1 MQVGLVAFWFARLK
15 VSLQQEI
22 NVFYAKLHSFNRY
35 AFQGIGMQEQQN
47 KFLIDADIGDDDVT
61 LPSLPAVNVPIIE
74 NNKVASATQTSA
86 QSTSIE
92 QSGSISQSN
101 DTQNIQDD
109 EPKKGGFF
117 SRMKEG
123 LSKSRKNLA
132 DGMVNILIG
141 GKEIDD
147 ELLEEV
153 EEQLLVADIGVEA
166 TKTIITN
173 LTERT
178 ARGDLIYSHSLYKAL
193 QEELVALLA
202 PRVKPLHI
210 DPAKSPYVILVV
222 GVNGVGKTTTI
233 GKLAKRLQ
241 GEGKKV
247 MLAAG
252 DTLRAA
258 ATEQLQIWGE
268 RNNIAVVAQG
278 HGADSASVIFDA
290 FESARAKGVDVLIA
304 DTAGRLHNKGHLMQE
319 LTKVKRVMQKID
331 ATAPHEVMLVVD
343 AGTGQNAINQVEMF
357 DEAVGLTG
365 LTITKLD
372 GTAKGGVLF
381 NIASRT
387 HVPIRFI
394 GVGEKIDDLRPF
406 SAKSFVAA
414 LFETDK

>member
-1 MQVGLVAFWFARLK
+1 MQ
-15 VSLQQEI
+15 QHE
-22 NVFYAKLHSFNRY
+22 
-35 AFQGIGMQEQQN
+35 N
-47 KFLIDADIGDDDVT
+47 KFLIDADVGDDDVT
-61 LPSLPAVNVPIIE
+61 LASLPAVDVPIIE
-74 NNKVASATQTSA
+74 KHPDQTADIANQEVTQ
-86 QSTSIE
+86 E
-92 QSGSISQSN
+92 
-101 DTQNIQDD
+101 
-109 EPKKGGFF
+109 EPAAKGGFF
-117 SRMKEG
+117 SRMKAG
-123 LSKSRKNLA
+123 LSKTRKNLA

-166 TKTIITN
+166 TKTIIAN

-178 ARGDLIYSHSLYKAL
+178 ARGDLIYAHSLYKAL
-193 QEELVALLA
+193 QEELVTLLA

-210 DPAKSPYVILVV
+210 DANKNPYVILVV

-252 DTLRAA
+252 DTFRAA

-268 RNNIAVVAQG
+268 RNNISVVAQG

-290 FESARAKGVDVLIA
+290 FESARAKGIDVLIA
-304 DTAGRLHNKGHLMQE
+304 DTAGRLHNKSNLMEE
-319 LTKVKRVMQKID
+319 LKKVKRVMQKID
-331 ATAPHEVMLVVD
+331 ATAPHEIMLVVD
-343 AGTGQNAINQVEMF
+343 AGTGQNAVNQVELF

-394 GVGEKIDDLRPF
+394 GVGEQIDDLRPF
-406 SAKSFVAA
+406 SAKAFVAA

>member
-1 MQVGLVAFWFARLK
+1 MQDN
-15 VSLQQEI
+15 SNSQQ
-22 NVFYAKLHSFNRY
+22 
-35 AFQGIGMQEQQN
+35 
-47 KFLIDADIGDDDVT
+47 KFLIDAEIGDDDVT
-61 LPSLPAVNVPIIE
+61 LPSLPSVDVPIIE
-74 NNKVASATQTSA
+74 TPRVEQAVQAKQAHQASIQETVIQEAVTQGKAQQTVENNTEISTESATEATATEES
-86 QSTSIE
+86 
-92 QSGSISQSN
+92 
-101 DTQNIQDD
+101 
-109 EPKKGGFF
+109 GGFF
-117 SRMKEG
+117 SRMKQG

-153 EEQLLVADIGVEA
+153 EDQLLVADIGVDA
-166 TKTIITN
+166 TKTIIQN

-193 QEELVALLA
+193 QEELVNILA

-210 DPAKSPYVILVV
+210 DPNKSPYVILVV

-252 DTLRAA
+252 DTFRAA

-268 RNNIAVVAQG
+268 RNQIPVVAQG
-278 HGADSASVIFDA
+278 HGSDSASVIYDA
-290 FESARAKGVDVLIA
+290 IASAKARNIDVLIA
-304 DTAGRLHNKGHLMQE
+304 DTAGRLHNKSNLMEE
-319 LTKVKRVMQKID
+319 LSKVKRVMQKID
-331 ATAPHEVMLVVD
+331 GTAPHEIMLVVD
-343 AGTGQNAINQVEMF
+343 AGTGQNAINQVQLF

-365 LTITKLD
+365 ITITKLD

-381 NIASRT
+381 NIASKS
-387 HVPIRFI
+387 HVPIRYI

-414 LFETDK
+414 LFQTDE

>member
-1 MQVGLVAFWFARLK
+1 MQ
-15 VSLQQEI
+15 QQS
-22 NVFYAKLHSFNRY
+22 N
-35 AFQGIGMQEQQN
+35 MQN

-61 LPSLPAVNVPIIE
+61 LPSLPAVDVPIIE
-74 NNKVASATQTSA
+74 PAVKTTVETTPAPATNVEITEQH
-86 QSTSIE
+86 QSVSSEEEEETKS
-92 QSGSISQSN
+92 
-101 DTQNIQDD
+101 T
-109 EPKKGGFF
+109 GFF
-117 SRMKEG
+117 GRMKDG
-123 LSKSRKNLA
+123 LIKTRRSFT

-153 EEQLLVADIGVEA
+153 EEQLLIADIGVEA
-166 TKTIITN
+166 TKTIIAN

-178 ARGDLIYSHSLYKAL
+178 ARGDLIYSHALYKVL

-210 DPAKSPYVILVV
+210 DPNKSPYVILMV

-241 GEGKKV
+241 AEGKKV

-252 DTLRAA
+252 DTFRAA

-268 RNNIAVVAQG
+268 RNDIPVVAQG

-290 FESARAKGVDVLIA
+290 FESARAKGIDVLIA
-304 DTAGRLHNKGHLMQE
+304 DTAGRLQNKSNLMEE
-319 LTKVKRVMQKID
+319 LKKVKRVMQKID
-331 ATAPHEVMLVVD
+331 ATAPHEIMLIVD
-343 AGTGQNAINQVEMF
+343 AGTGQNAINQVQLF

-365 LTITKLD
+365 ITITKLD

-387 HVPIRFI
+387 HVPIRYI

-414 LFETDK
+414 LFETEK

>member
-1 MQVGLVAFWFARLK
+1 MANETTNNRFWTD
-15 VSLQQEI
+15 S
-22 NVFYAKLHSFNRY
+22 S
-35 AFQGIGMQEQQN
+35 
-47 KFLIDADIGDDDVT
+47 IGDDDVT
-61 LPSLPAVNVPIIE
+61 LPSLPTVNVPIIE
-74 NNKVASATQTSA
+74 TPRVLAQFASDQAARVTATAPVVLPDDSA
-86 QSTSIE
+86 AQPVTPAGSTE
-92 QSGSISQSN
+92 TDNTEKDDNDSGSWFN
-101 DTQNIQDD
+101 
-109 EPKKGGFF
+109 
-117 SRMKEG
+117 RMKQG
-123 LSKSRKNLA
+123 LTKSSKNLA

-153 EEQLLVADIGVEA
+153 ETQLLVADIGVDA
-166 TKTIITN
+166 TKTIIQN
-173 LTERT
+173 LTERA
-178 ARGDLIYSHSLYKAL
+178 ARRELIYSTALYKAL
-193 QEELVALLA
+193 QEELVTLLA

-210 DPAKSPYVILVV
+210 DPNKRPYVILMV

-252 DTLRAA
+252 DTFRAA
-258 ATEQLQIWGE
+258 ATEQLQVWGE

-278 HGADSASVIFDA
+278 NGADSASVIFDA
-290 FESARAKGVDVLIA
+290 FESARAKGIDVLIA
-304 DTAGRLHNKGHLMQE
+304 DTAGRLHNKGHLMEE
-319 LTKVKRVMQKID
+319 LKKIKRVMQKID
-331 ATAPHEVMLVVD
+331 ATAPHEIMLVVD
-343 AGTGQNAINQVEMF
+343 AGTGQNAITQVQEF
-357 DEAVGLTG
+357 DSVVGLTG

-414 LFETDK
+414 LFDTDREKP

>member
-1 MQVGLVAFWFARLK
+1 
-15 VSLQQEI
+15 
-22 NVFYAKLHSFNRY
+22 
-35 AFQGIGMQEQQN
+35 MQEQQN
-47 KFLIDADIGDDDVT
+47 KFMIDADLGDDDVT

-74 NNKVASATQTSA
+74 NKVENNSVSTPKSQEIVEEKVTQPEATQEDS
-86 QSTSIE
+86 
-92 QSGSISQSN
+92 
-101 DTQNIQDD
+101 
-109 EPKKGGFF
+109 KGGFF

-123 LSKSRKNLA
+123 LTKSRRNLA

-210 DPAKSPYVILVV
+210 DPNKKPFVILVV

-252 DTLRAA
+252 DTFRA
-258 ATEQLQIWGE
+258 G
-268 RNNIAVVAQG
+268 
-278 HGADSASVIFDA
+278 S
-290 FESARAKGVDVLIA
+290 
-304 DTAGRLHNKGHLMQE
+304 
-319 LTKVKRVMQKID
+319 
-331 ATAPHEVMLVVD
+331 
-343 AGTGQNAINQVEMF
+343 
-357 DEAVGLTG
+357 
-365 LTITKLD
+365 
-372 GTAKGGVLF
+372 
-381 NIASRT
+381 
-387 HVPIRFI
+387 
-394 GVGEKIDDLRPF
+394 
-406 SAKSFVAA
+406 
-414 LFETDK
+414 

>member
-1 MQVGLVAFWFARLK
+1 MANETTDNRFWTD
-15 VSLQQEI
+15 S
-22 NVFYAKLHSFNRY
+22 S
-35 AFQGIGMQEQQN
+35 
-47 KFLIDADIGDDDVT
+47 IGDDDVT
-61 LPSLPAVNVPIIE
+61 LPSLPTVNVPIIE
-74 NNKVASATQTSA
+74 TPRVLAQFASDQAARVTATAPVVLPDDNAA
-86 QSTSIE
+86 QPVTPAGSTE
-92 QSGSISQSN
+92 TDNTETYNTEKDGNDSGSWFN
-101 DTQNIQDD
+101 
-109 EPKKGGFF
+109 
-117 SRMKEG
+117 RMKQG
-123 LSKSRKNLA
+123 LTKSSKNLA

-153 EEQLLVADIGVEA
+153 ETQLLVADIGVDA
-166 TKTIITN
+166 TKTIIQN
-173 LTERT
+173 LTERA
-178 ARGDLIYSHSLYKAL
+178 ARRELIYSTALYKAL
-193 QEELVALLA
+193 QEELVTLLA

-210 DPAKSPYVILVV
+210 DPNKRPYVILMV

-252 DTLRAA
+252 DTFRAA
-258 ATEQLQIWGE
+258 ATEQLQVWGE

-278 HGADSASVIFDA
+278 NGADSASVIFDA
-290 FESARAKGVDVLIA
+290 FESARAKGIDVLIA
-304 DTAGRLHNKGHLMQE
+304 DTAGRLHNKGHLMEE
-319 LTKVKRVMQKID
+319 LKKIKRVMQKID
-331 ATAPHEVMLVVD
+331 ATAPHEIMLVVD
-343 AGTGQNAINQVEMF
+343 AGTGQNAITQVQEF
-357 DEAVGLTG
+357 DSVVGLTG

-414 LFETDK
+414 LFDTDREKP

>member
-1 MQVGLVAFWFARLK
+1 MANETTDNRFWTD
-15 VSLQQEI
+15 S
-22 NVFYAKLHSFNRY
+22 S
-35 AFQGIGMQEQQN
+35 
-47 KFLIDADIGDDDVT
+47 IGDDDVT
-61 LPSLPAVNVPIIE
+61 LPSLPTVNVPIIE
-74 NNKVASATQTSA
+74 TPRVLAQFAADQAAVAAASAPVIHPDDKTVPSQALADSPETDGFVKESND
-86 QSTSIE
+86 
-92 QSGSISQSN
+92 SGSWFN
-101 DTQNIQDD
+101 
-109 EPKKGGFF
+109 
-117 SRMKEG
+117 RMKQG
-123 LSKSRKNLA
+123 LTKSSKNLA

-153 EEQLLVADIGVEA
+153 ETQLLVADIGVDA
-166 TKTIITN
+166 TKTIIQN
-173 LTERT
+173 LTDRAER
-178 ARGDLIYSHSLYKAL
+178 RELIYSTALYKAL
-193 QEELVALLA
+193 QEELVSLLA

-210 DPAKSPYVILVV
+210 DPNKRPYVILMV

-252 DTLRAA
+252 DTFRAA
-258 ATEQLQIWGE
+258 ATEQLQVWGE

-278 HGADSASVIFDA
+278 NGADSASVIFDA
-290 FESARAKGVDVLIA
+290 FESARAKGIDVLIA
-304 DTAGRLHNKGHLMQE
+304 DTAGRLHNKGHLMEE
-319 LTKVKRVMQKID
+319 LKKIKRVMQKID
-331 ATAPHEVMLVVD
+331 ATAPHEIMLVVD
-343 AGTGQNAINQVEMF
+343 AGTGQNAITQVQEF
-357 DEAVGLTG
+357 DSVVGLTG

-414 LFETDK
+414 LFDTDRDQP